1 MNGGR
6 FQRGFTLIEVIVS
19 MMILTIGISASLAM
33 ANASRNAIA
42 FAKNRTEAAAL
53 AREKMEEL
61 RALSY
66 GTLVSGAPREEEAI
80 GDFRREWSVRRDSPG
95 PRLAAVFVS
104 VRWTDRLRK
113 SHEVSVGTV
122 RPEGVAP

>member
-1 MNGGR
+1 MSGGR

-42 FAKNRTEAAAL
+42 YGKNRTEAAAL

-61 RALSY
+61 RALPY
-66 GTLVSGAPREEEAI
+66 EALVSGAPRGEETV
-80 GDFRREWSVRRDSPG
+80 GDFRREWSVRRNSPG

-104 VRWTDRLRK
+104 LRWTDRLGK
-113 SHEVSVGTV
+113 TKEVSVGTV